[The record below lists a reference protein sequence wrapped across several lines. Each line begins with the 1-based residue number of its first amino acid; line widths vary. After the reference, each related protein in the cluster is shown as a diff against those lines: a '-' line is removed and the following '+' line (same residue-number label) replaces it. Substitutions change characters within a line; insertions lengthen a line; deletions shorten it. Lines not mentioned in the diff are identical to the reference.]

1 MISLM
6 GLMFDYYAVS
16 GSDRFKDLKNR
27 RQIIGL
33 YKQTIKKIQAEMNR
47 RTRVY
52 GLGAGY
58 WK

>member
-1 MISLM
+1 MKWYETPIE
-6 GLMFDYYAVS
+6 
-16 GSDRFKDLKNR
+16 DRFKDLKHR

-33 YKQTIKKIQAEMNR
+33 YKKAIKKIQAEMNR

-52 GLGAGY
+52 GLGAGH